1 MENILA
7 SEQAVKAA
15 SVNGTDIYRVDAE
28 KFKTTSI
35 NFFFIGP
42 LSSSNATMNA
52 LLPAVLRRGNAK
64 FNTLKSISLQH
75 EKLYGTSF
83 DCGVTKKGELHVI
96 QFYTEFLSPMYV
108 PGQEDMFSK
117 AFELFSDIIFD
128 PYLENGCFK
137 KEYVDQE
144 KEKLR
149 MLIEGRV
156 NDKMQYCVERCLEE
170 VCKDEPYGIY
180 DYGSVD
186 DLDRINAEDLTKH
199 YHKVIET
206 YQLQVYLAG
215 SVDDKQIDTV
225 KRKLGE
231 IKRGEPVEIVSGFRL
246 DRPKEVRYVTE
257 TMDVTQGKLCLGFR
271 TNIAPGSSEYRAL
284 MVYNGVLGGGI
295 NSKLFQNVREKASL
309 AYYAYSRL
317 EKFKGL
323 MVISSGIEL
332 KNREKALEIILKQLE
347 DIRNGIITEQE
358 LEGTVKNMVTGVQ
371 SLSDNQMSIVDFY
384 LSQKL
389 SGSDDTFED
398 IINSITSVTI
408 ADIVKAASNVVLDTV
423 YFLTAPDN
431 NPNNK

>member
-1 MENILA
+1 MGNLLA
-7 SEQAVKAA
+7 SERAIKAA
-15 SVNGTDIYRVDAE
+15 SVNGTDIYRVDAG

-42 LSSSNATMNA
+42 LNASTATMNA
-52 LLPAVLRRGNAK
+52 LLPAVLRRGSEK
-64 FNTLKSISLQH
+64 FNTLKDISLQL

-83 DCGVTKKGELHVI
+83 DCGVTKKGEMHII

-108 PGQEDMFSK
+108 PGQDDMFSK
-117 AFELFSDIIFD
+117 AFELLSDVIFD
-128 PYLENGCFK
+128 PYFENGCFK

-144 KEKLR
+144 KEKLL

-156 NDKMQYCVERCLEE
+156 NDKMQYSVERCLEE

-186 DLDRINAEDLTKH
+186 DLDKITAEDLTKH
-199 YHKVIET
+199 YFNVLET

-215 SVDDKQIDTV
+215 NIDDKQIDTV
-225 KRKLGE
+225 AGKLAD
-231 IKRGEPVEIVSGFRL
+231 IKRGKTIEINSGFRF
-246 DRPKEVRYVTE
+246 DDPKEVRYVNE

-271 TNIAPGSSEYRAL
+271 TNISPDSSEYGAL
-284 MVYNGVLGGGI
+284 MVYNGVLGGGV

-309 AYYAYSRL
+309 AYFAYSRL

-323 MVISSGIEL
+323 MVISSGIEFR
-332 KNREKALEIILKQLE
+332 NRDKAQEIILKQLE
-347 DIRNGIITEQE
+347 DIKNGNITEQE
-358 LEGTVKNMVTGVQ
+358 LEYTVKHMITGVQ
-371 SLSDNQMSIVDFY
+371 SLSDSQMNIVDFY

-389 SGSDDTFED
+389 SGSDNTFED
-398 IINSITSVTI
+398 IINRIKTVTI
-408 ADIVKAASNVVLDTV
+408 ADIVNAASKVVLDTV

-431 NPNNK
+431 ASGK